1 VGKVVIETVVAKTGV
16 IEIVVAKTGVVGKI
30 VVMRSSKVPCP

>member
-1 VGKVVIETVVAKTGV
+1 MGKVVVETGV
-16 IEIVVAKTGVVGKI
+16 VKIVVAETGVVGKV